1 MSGFVHGRL
10 ASPQDTNE
18 TERSGGL
25 QGITKNKTGR
35 KRRFL
40 VLRVLCS
47 QHTTSRKEGILLG
60 RDQGET
66 GPDQNEGSR
75 LADTLYS
82 RRRSSRNQV
91 PKAEAQR
98 DSRPLRGAKHNA
110 SNIHLM
116 PSSYP
121 TFHPPDVVSTE
132 VERPIS
138 ACEYGPLV
146 QVKKGTCYNTCG
158 SCS

>member
-40 VLRVLCS
+40 VLRVLRS

-66 GPDQNEGSR
+66 GPGQDEYSR
-75 LADTLYS
+75 LANT
-82 RRRSSRNQV
+82 
-91 PKAEAQR
+91 
-98 DSRPLRGAKHNA
+98 KH
-110 SNIHLM
+110 ILF
-116 PSSYP
+116 
-121 TFHPPDVVSTE
+121 T
-132 VERPIS
+132 RPIKPQPGS
-138 ACEYGPLV
+138 
-146 QVKKGTCYNTCG
+146 QSRGTAG
-158 SCS
+158 FKAP